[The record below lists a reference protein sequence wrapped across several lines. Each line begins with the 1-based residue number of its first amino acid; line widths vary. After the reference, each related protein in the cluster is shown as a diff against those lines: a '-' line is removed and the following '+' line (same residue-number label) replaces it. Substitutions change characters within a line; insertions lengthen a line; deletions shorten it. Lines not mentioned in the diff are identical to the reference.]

1 MLKSIRYLHCT
12 TNCPDV
18 FYDCAN
24 NSPTIFCGN
33 EERMSEDLS
42 PSTKV
47 AYNLNNQV
55 TALSIYEFLSELM
68 SVTFR
73 FNRTPS

>member
-1 MLKSIRYLHCT
+1 
-12 TNCPDV
+12 
-18 FYDCAN
+18 
-24 NSPTIFCGN
+24 
-33 EERMSEDLS
+33 MSEDLS